1 MGLLE
6 YLKKVLG
13 DDEGQKIYEKIAED
27 KENVLLVDS
36 KKESKYIEKSEFNN
50 ANESIKDYKK
60 QLKDRDKQLDDLKG
74 KVKDNEEL
82 TKEIDK
88 LKDDNKKVTDDY
100 EAKLTKLTFDTKF
113 ERALSVYKSKNSKA
127 LKALL
132 DMEKVSLDG
141 ENFIGLEDQI
151 KSLKESD
158 PYLFEEEKKETDIT
172 SGTATNTD
180 LPAGGT
186 GTIITPGANG
196 GGKAETIGAILA
208 KQKAEQLKANTSNEF
223 FK

>member
-6 YLKKVLG
+6 YLKKILG
-13 DDEGQKIYEKIAED
+13 DEEGQKAFDKITAD
-27 KENVLLVDS
+27 QENVLLVDS
-36 KKESKYIEKSEFNN
+36 KKESKYVEKTELNT
-50 ANESIKDYKK
+50 ANDTIKDYKK
-60 QLKDRDKQLDDLKG
+60 QLKDRDKQLEDLQG

-82 TKEIDK
+82 TKEIEA
-88 LKDDNKKVTDDY
+88 LKTTNKKVTEDY
-100 EAKLTKLTFDTKF
+100 EDKLTKLTFDTKF
-113 ERALSVYKSKNSKA
+113 DRALSGYKSKNPKA

-158 PYLFEEEKKETDIT
+158 PYLFEEEKKETDPT
-172 SGTATNTD
+172 PGTGTNTD

-186 GTIITPGANG
+186 GTIITPGSNG
-196 GGKAETIGAILA
+196 GGKTETIGAMLA
-208 KQKAEQLKANTSNEF
+208 KQKAEQLKSNTSNEF